1 MMAAVPLRGTWT
13 WYLDW
18 CWPEV
23 DKKGVSV
30 IQLTTGGCAGCCGNW
45 STRLCFCICMFPCTV
60 PLLKSCHRRRSFFL
74 ITGGRNILHELGDH
88 YSLFHQPPI
97 KIFLLYAQKSGQ
109 MRQSNLPPLFSRRWS
124 AAYWAEIWPADAV
137 SIVTSISRLSNSYL
151 SFWFSSYFL
160 VYIHVW
166 LFWTNLAIGKLAET
180 ATFVTDI
187 SCLSHHH
194 LHNLK
199 LPESCSNHHIH
210 HQCVAYRRWADP
222 LKGFTF
228 SSSSKF
234 F

>member
-1 MMAAVPLRGTWT
+1 MM
-13 WYLDW
+13 
-18 CWPEV
+18 
-23 DKKGVSV
+23 
-30 IQLTTGGCAGCCGNW
+30 CGSMTMTDSSAWKLQTNQC
-45 STRLCFCICMFPCTV
+45 LQAYM
-60 PLLKSCHRRRSFFL
+60 PLLLWHMWLTWMMSIQYTPTVLILKLFQYIRRRLFL
-74 ITGGRNILHELGDH
+74 ITGGHHILHELVDH

-97 KIFLLYAQKSGQ
+97 KIFLLYAQKGGQ

-228 SSSSKF
+228 SSSSTF